1 MALSLLG
8 GRLADGSGGELRRG
22 EVFTDGAAQVAGAVH
37 GAETLDCEGLV
48 VAPGFIDTH
57 THSDLVILSDPGLD
71 FKTRQGVC
79 CEVLGQDGVSVA
91 PLREED
97 VEEVRLQ
104 LAGLDGDPPDLD
116 WDWRSVGDYL
126 QRVRDARPAVDACYL
141 VPHGQVRR
149 AVLGM
154 ADRTPSELELD
165 AMCRVLDTGLAD
177 GAVGFSTG
185 LIYPPCAFAQ
195 TAELIALCRVV
206 ARHDGV
212 FVVHIRSEGDYALES
227 VAEVIGVAREAGC
240 RLCISHI
247 KLAGE
252 RNWSKLDEMLDLV
265 RGGREAGVDVT
276 ADQYPYTAGSTMMG
290 AILPPWAHAG
300 GHREVMRRLH
310 DPVERARM
318 RAEMLGA
325 PPQPWDNFW
334 SWSGPEG
341 IRIADVPRVDSPHR
355 RHVGKSLAEAAGD
368 QDPLGFAMQLLRDE
382 AMGVSMVAFSQS
394 EAVIRRLYREPWV
407 GVCSDG
413 LVGGRPHPRTY
424 GAFARVLRWLVREEQ
439 LVGLGEA
446 VRKMTSLPATS
457 FGLEGLGSLA
467 PGMAA
472 TLVAFDPASIVDL
485 GTYDDPVRFSEGVR
499 HLVVNGRCVI
509 RDGRPTGERPG
520 RVRTGPRRPARG

>member
-1 MALSLLG
+1 MALSLRG
-8 GRLADGSGGELRRG
+8 GRLADGSGGPLRAG
-22 EVFTDGAAQVAGAVH
+22 EVHTDGAVQVDRAVH
-37 GAETLDCEGLV
+37 GAETLDCDGLV

-57 THSDLVILSDPGLD
+57 THSDLVILSEPELR
-71 FKTRQGVC
+71 FKTTQGVC

-91 PLREED
+91 PLAEDD
-97 VEEVRLQ
+97 VENVRMQ
-104 LAGLDGDPPDLD
+104 LAGLNGDPPDLD
-116 WDWRSVGDYL
+116 WDWRTVGDYL
-126 QRVRDARPAVDACYL
+126 DRIRDARPAVDACYL

-154 ADRTPSELELD
+154 SDRAPDELELD
-165 AMCRVLDTGLAD
+165 RMCSVLDEGLRD
-177 GAVGFSTG
+177 GGVGLSTG
-185 LIYPPCAFAQ
+185 LIYPPCAFAA
-195 TAELIALCRVV
+195 TAELEALCRVV

-227 VAEVIGVAREAGC
+227 VAEVIGVARDAGC

-252 RNWSKLDEMLDLV
+252 RNWSKLDAMVELV
-265 RGGREAGVDVT
+265 REGRASGVDIC

-300 GHREVMRRLH
+300 GHRALMRRLH
-310 DPVERARM
+310 DPAERARM
-318 RAEMLGA
+318 RADMLGP

-334 SWSGPEG
+334 SWSGATG
-341 IRIADVPRVDSPHR
+341 IRIADVPRADSPYR
-355 RHVGKSLAEAAGD
+355 RFIGRTLAEAAGD
-368 QDPLGFAMQLLRDE
+368 EDPLAFAMRLLREE

-394 EAVIRRLYREPWV
+394 DEVVRALYQEPWV

-424 GAFARVLRWLVREEQ
+424 GAFTRVLRWLVREEE

-446 VRKMTSLPATS
+446 VRKMTSLPAAA
-457 FGLEGLGSLA
+457 FGLEGLGHLR
-467 PGMAA
+467 PGTAA
-472 TLVAFDPASIVDL
+472 TLVAFDPAKVVDL
-485 GTYDDPVRFSEGVR
+485 GTFDEPVRFSEGVR

-509 RDGRPTGERPG
+509 RDGQPTGERPG
-520 RVRTGPRRPARG
+520 RVRTGTTRPARP